1 MFVLGFVV
9 AGLGVYSV
17 FVGGIWFL
25 AKAFGVGVG
34 WGLASLVI
42 PFAGLVFA
50 IKYWGIS
57 WRPLALNVVGGV
69 SAVGGAALLLMSV
82 ASETGGNLA
91 AGLPGLEQSGANTLP
106 APAADTAQP

>member
-1 MFVLGFVV
+1 MFVLGFVL
-9 AGLGVYSV
+9 AGLGFTPFSSV
-17 FVGGIWFL
+17 VVSGQSL
-25 AKAFGVGVG
+25 GVGVG

-69 SAVGGAALLLMSV
+69 SAVGGAALLLMSA
-82 ASETGGNLA
+82 ASEA
-91 AGLPGLEQSGANTLP
+91 EES
-106 APAADTAQP
+106 